1 MKRTLVVLVC
11 LTGLLL
17 GSCGRPEPPATR
29 KDPKTFTEFGHER
42 VDEYYWLNDP
52 ANADVVPHLERENEY
67 TAAVMKPT
75 EGLQKKIYDELV
87 ARIDPDQ
94 SSLPVMVNGY
104 WYYTRYEKGQQ
115 YPYYCRKK
123 ESQEAP
129 EEIFLDVPALA
140 AGHQIFMVRGYSV
153 DRGNRYVAFG
163 SDTSGD
169 RRSALTIKDLITGTV
184 MPEVITNT
192 SGNYEWSADSKS
204 LFYVLNDPT
213 VRAYRVMR
221 HTVGA
226 NASGDTEIYR
236 EADST
241 FGVSLSSS
249 RDHAYIF
256 IASGSTLSSEW
267 RAIAADRPDAAPV
280 LIQQRMPDML
290 YTVMDHADG
299 LFFIT
304 TNRGAKNF
312 KLVNTP
318 VMSPGTNSWKDVL
331 PHRPDALLE
340 HTEILAHAIVA
351 QYRVNGLNTIVIRD
365 RKTGTD
371 EQVRFS
377 EQAYVAGLYT
387 ATDKYDQDSIRYTYA
402 SLTTPR
408 SEYRYD
414 ISTRTATLLKR
425 DRVPGFDPALYKTE
439 RLWVDGG
446 NGVRVPLSI
455 VYRSDLFKHDGSN
468 PLFLYAYGSY
478 GASTDP
484 YFSSSVVSLLDRGF
498 IFGLAHVRGGQELGR
513 QWYEDGKVLNKKHTF
528 EDFVA
533 CAQFLVNERYTS
545 VDKIFANGGSAGGM
559 LMGAVINMRP
569 DLFRG
574 VIAEVP
580 WMDVITDME
589 NPDIPLTT
597 LEYDE
602 WGNPANKEHYDYM
615 LSWSPYDNVKSA
627 RYPAIL
633 ATGGLHDTQVPFFSP
648 AKWVAKV
655 REHNTGTEPVLFKVN
670 MGAGHGGES
679 GRLERQKLT
688 ALKYAFM
695 LQLLG
700 RTE

>member
-1 MKRTLVVLVC
+1 MKHMVILAAC
-11 LTGLLL
+11 LAGLLL
-17 GSCGRPEPPATR
+17 SSCGSPEPPITR
-29 KDPKTFTEFGHER
+29 KGAKSFTEFGHTR
-42 VDEYYWLNDP
+42 VDDYYWMNDP
-52 ANADVVPHLERENEY
+52 ANPEVIPHLERENAY

-75 EGLQKKIYDELV
+75 EGLQTKIYDELV

-115 YPYYCRKK
+115 YPFYCRKK
-123 ESQEAP
+123 GSQEAP

-140 AGHQIFMVRGYSV
+140 AGHQIYLIRGYSV
-153 DRGNRYVAFG
+153 DPGNRYVAYG

-169 RRSALTIKDLITGTV
+169 RRCTLTIRDLSDGSTL
-184 MPEVITNT
+184 PEAIANT
-192 SGNYEWSADSKS
+192 SGNYEWSKDGRS
-204 LFYVLNDPT
+204 LFYVLHDAT
-213 VRAYRVMR
+213 VRAYKVMR
-221 HTVGA
+221 HVFGTDPA
-226 NASGDTEIYR
+226 GDTEVYT

-241 FGVSLSSS
+241 FSVRLSSS

-267 RAIAADRPDAAPV
+267 RAIAADRPEAAPA
-280 LIQQRMPDML
+280 LIQRRMPDML
-290 YTVMDHADG
+290 YAVMDHADG
-299 LFFIT
+299 LFFIM
-304 TNRGAKNF
+304 TNREAKNF

-318 VMSPGTNSWKDVL
+318 VMSPGIAWWKDVL
-331 PHRPDALLE
+331 AHRPESLLE
-340 HTEILAHAIVA
+340 HAEILRHSIVA
-351 QYRVNGLNTIVIRD
+351 QYRVNGLTTINIRN
-365 RKTGTD
+365 RTTGRD
-371 EQVRFS
+371 ENVQFS

-387 ATDKYDQDSIRYTYA
+387 ATDRYDQDSIRYTYT

-414 ISTRTATLLKR
+414 IPTQTATLLKR
-425 DRVPGFDPALYKTE
+425 DRVPGYDPSLYKTE
-439 RLWVDGG
+439 RVWADGG
-446 NGVRVPLSI
+446 NNIRVPVSI
-455 VYRSDLFKHDGSN
+455 VYRSDLFRHDGSN
-468 PLFLYAYGSY
+468 PLLLYAYGSY
-478 GASTDP
+478 GYTSDPSFST
-484 YFSSSVVSLLDRGF
+484 SVISLLDRGF
-498 IFGLAHVRGGQELGR
+498 IYGIAHVRGGQEMGR
-513 QWYEDGKVLNKKHTF
+513 QWYDDGKVLNKKHTF

-533 CAQFLVNERYTS
+533 CAQFLVNERYTA
-545 VDKIFANGGSAGGM
+545 VDRLFANGGSAGGM
-559 LMGAVINMRP
+559 LIGAVVNMRP

-589 NPDIPLTT
+589 NPDLPLTT

-602 WGNPANKEHYDYM
+602 WGNPAHKDQYDY
-615 LSWSPYDNVKSA
+615 LLTWSPYDNVRDA

-633 ATGGLHDTQVPFFSP
+633 ATGGLNDTQVPFFSP

-679 GRLERQKLT
+679 GRFERQKLT

-700 RTE
+700 RNE

>member
-1 MKRTLVVLVC
+1 MRRTLVIFASIL
-11 LTGLLL
+11 GLILS
-17 GSCGRPEPPATR
+17 SCGAPTPPTTR
-29 KDPKTFTEFGHER
+29 KEPKTFTEFGHDR
-42 VDEYYWLNDP
+42 VDDYYWLNNP
-52 ANADVVPHLERENEY
+52 ANPDVVPHLDLENAY

-115 YPYYCRKK
+115 YPFYCRKK
-123 ESQEAP
+123 GTCEAP
-129 EEIFLDVPALA
+129 EEIFLNVPALA
-140 AGHQIFMVRGYSV
+140 AGHQIYMVRGYSV
-153 DRGNRYVAFG
+153 DPGNRYVAFG

-169 RRSALTIKDLITGTV
+169 RQCTLTIRDLSNGATL
-184 MPEVITNT
+184 PEKIPNT
-192 SGNYEWSADSKS
+192 SGEYEWSKDSHS
-204 LFYVLNDPT
+204 LFYVLHDAT
-213 VRAYRVMR
+213 VRSYKVMR
-221 HTVGA
+221 HVFGA
-226 NASGDTEIYR
+226 DPAGDTEVYT

-241 FGVSLSSS
+241 FSVGLSSS

-256 IASGSTLSSEW
+256 IGSGSTLSSEW
-267 RAIAADRPDAAPV
+267 RAIAADRPDAAPA
-280 LIQQRMPDML
+280 LIQRRMPDML
-290 YTVMDHADG
+290 YTVMDHAEG
-299 LFFIT
+299 LFFIR
-304 TNRGAKNF
+304 TNRDAKNF

-318 VMSPGTNSWKDVL
+318 VMSPGIATWKDVL
-331 PHRPDALLE
+331 PHLPDALLE
-340 HTEILAHAIVA
+340 HAEILAHAIVA
-351 QYRVNGLNTIVIRD
+351 QYRVNGLTTIVIRD

-387 ATDKYDQDSIRYTYA
+387 ATDRYDQDSIRYTYT

-414 ISTRTATLLKR
+414 IPTKTSTLLKR
-425 DRVPGFDPALYKTE
+425 ERVPGYDPSLYKTE
-439 RLWVDGG
+439 RAWVDGG
-446 NGVRVPLSI
+446 NGVRVPMSI
-455 VYRSDLFKHDGSN
+455 VYRSDRFKHDGSN
-468 PLFLYAYGSY
+468 ALLLYAYGSY
-478 GASTDP
+478 GYTSDP

-498 IFGLAHVRGGQELGR
+498 VYGIAHIRGGEEMGR
-513 QWYEDGKVLNKKHTF
+513 HWYDDGKVLNKKHTF

-545 VDKIFANGGSAGGM
+545 VDRIFANGGSAGGM

-589 NPDIPLTT
+589 NPNLPLTT

-615 LSWSPYDNVKSA
+615 LSWSPYDNVRSA

-679 GRLERQKLT
+679 GRFERQKLT

-700 RTE
+700 RNE